1 MNGNIE
7 DLFSKMTIYD
17 TLTQKFSKYEL
28 KDFKIEKEVGRGAYG
43 KVYKATHV
51 ETGKLYA
58 LKLIDIHLIQKENKF
73 HHVFVELTLL
83 SEIKHPFIATVHGLI
98 KEDSKL
104 IIILDY
110 YPNGD
115 LFDFLKDN
123 NSKYYTLLHI
133 IYCSH
138 HRNT

>member
-43 KVYKATHV
+43 KVYKAAHA

-58 LKLIDIHLIQKENKF
+58 LKLIDIHLIQKENK
-73 HHVFVELTLL
+73 
-83 SEIKHPFIATVHGLI
+83 
-98 KEDSKL
+98 
-104 IIILDY
+104 
-110 YPNGD
+110 
-115 LFDFLKDN
+115 LKD
-123 NSKYYTLLHI
+123 KLHSF
-133 IYCSH
+133 YNKVREYQSPH
-138 HRNT
+138 